1 MTTKRK
7 SRVLVVDDTP
17 ENLRVMLSVLAP
29 ICEVLAA
36 KDGARA
42 LEMARSSEP
51 PDMIVTDV
59 MMPGMT
65 GYELCEALR
74 ADPLTAPIPVLL
86 VTGLTEFDEI
96 EKGLHSGAVDYLQKP
111 SHPLLIRAR
120 VKNYLELKRLRDQ
133 LNQSWPDA
141 FP

>member
-36 KDGARA
+36 KDGVRA
-42 LEMARSSEP
+42 LEMARGSDP
-51 PDMIVTDV
+51 PDLLLTDV
-59 MMPGMT
+59 VMPGMS
-65 GYELCEALR
+65 GHELCEALR
-74 ADPLTAPIPVLL
+74 ADPLTAPIPVLF
-86 VTGLTEFDEI
+86 VTGLIEFDEI
-96 EKGLHSGAVDYLQKP
+96 EKGLCSGAVDYLQKP
-111 SHPLLIRAR
+111 THPLLIRAR

-133 LNQSWPDA
+133 LNQSWPDGC
-141 FP
+141 P